1 MTVFLRQSWHDDRLS
16 YNHTNK
22 TLGLD
27 SRFVDKLWL
36 PDTFIV
42 NAKSAWFHDVT
53 VENKLIRLQPN
64 GVILYSSRYEQTDYC
79 SLVRLRQSDNATS
92 ETLYLYSMYLGAM
105 MLTCFFYISK
115 FLLVSD
121 FLWFF
126 KLLPSETSDIW
137 EHRRLLF
144 AVLGNKIPHEPY
156 HESKLFSLWK
166 LHKLKK
172 SLIRSDVLVHSWC
185 KEVGE
190 MGEYGKVKVKWI
202 AVNHQKSYIG
212 CYCQYVGGIHEILNK
227 TSLLLK
233 VLRPKWQTRSFV
245 ITFQNNPYTFCHLL
259 PLLAAWHCLSVLS
272 QTATNG

>member
-1 MTVFLRQSWHDDRLS
+1 MFVPLCLYACCSWQEYTMTVFLRQSWHDDRLS

-92 ETLYLYSMYLGAM
+92 ETLNLFSMYLGAM

-121 FLWFF
+121 FL
-126 KLLPSETSDIW
+126 
-137 EHRRLLF
+137 
-144 AVLGNKIPHEPY
+144 
-156 HESKLFSLWK
+156 
-166 LHKLKK
+166 
-172 SLIRSDVLVHSWC
+172 
-185 KEVGE
+185 
-190 MGEYGKVKVKWI
+190 
-202 AVNHQKSYIG
+202 
-212 CYCQYVGGIHEILNK
+212 
-227 TSLLLK
+227 
-233 VLRPKWQTRSFV
+233 
-245 ITFQNNPYTFCHLL
+245 
-259 PLLAAWHCLSVLS
+259 
-272 QTATNG
+272 